1 MYCLRFALILQPN
14 KKTMDKYTTMAP
26 KSRGTFAERL
36 AELYL
41 RLGDYLDMERL
52 EGRRLQYCKI
62 FLSDAQNQY
71 QQLIESELYQEQ
83 LSPAFTSV
91 VEQAPLDN
99 SKITLLLK
107 TTDQADRYHFQ
118 SIRLTEE
125 ETRGNNSY
133 LQTMMLFEKYLR
145 WMDEQHLRLDTH
157 CVRTWIY
164 VADIDVNYQ
173 GVVKARNDVFRR
185 YGLTIDTHFI
195 ASTGIG
201 GFSQTRSA
209 SVAMDFL
216 TYPDIEEGDKTYLK
230 AFDHLNPTHEYGV
243 AFERGTRL
251 TLDDQQIYYISGT
264 ASIDKHGHVIY
275 MGDIRRQ
282 TARLLENIGALLK
295 DGGATMNDIQY
306 FIIYLRDGSD
316 SEVVRDFMQRAY
328 PDIPHV
334 LVLAKV
340 CRPEWLVEMECIA
353 SKKGS

>member
-1 MYCLRFALILQPN
+1 
-14 KKTMDKYTTMAP
+14 MDKYTILAP
-26 KSRGTFAERL
+26 KSRGVFAERL

-41 RLGDYLDMERL
+41 RVGDYIDQEQL

-71 QQLIESELYQEQ
+71 QQLVESELFQE
-83 LSPAFTSV
+83 LISPAFSSV

-107 TTDQADRYHFQ
+107 TTDEADRYQFQ

-145 WMDEQHLRLDTH
+145 WMDEQGLRLDTH

-216 TYPDIEEGDKTYLK
+216 TYPDIQESDKTYLK
-230 AFDHLNPTHEYGV
+230 ALDHLNPTHEYGV

-251 TLDDQQIYYISGT
+251 TLDDKQIFYISGT

-316 SEVVRDFMQRAY
+316 SEVVNEFMQRAF
-328 PDIPHV
+328 PDIPRV
-334 LVLAKV
+334 LVHAKV

-353 SKKGS
+353 DK

>member
-1 MYCLRFALILQPN
+1 
-14 KKTMDKYTTMAP
+14 MDKYTILAP
-26 KSRGTFAERL
+26 KSRGVFAERL

-41 RLGDYLDMERL
+41 RVGDYIDQEQL

-71 QQLIESELYQEQ
+71 QQLVESELFQE
-83 LSPAFTSV
+83 LISPAFSSV

-107 TTDQADRYHFQ
+107 TTDEADRYQFQ

-145 WMDEQHLRLDTH
+145 WMDEQGLRLDTH

-216 TYPDIEEGDKTYLK
+216 TYPNIQESDKTYLK
-230 AFDHLNPTHEYGV
+230 ALDHLNPTHEYGV

-251 TLDDQQIYYISGT
+251 TLDDKQIFYISGT

-316 SEVVRDFMQRAY
+316 SEVVNEFMQRAF
-328 PDIPHV
+328 PDIPRV
-334 LVLAKV
+334 LVHAKV

-353 SKKGS
+353 DK

>member
-1 MYCLRFALILQPN
+1 
-14 KKTMDKYTTMAP
+14 MDKYTILAP
-26 KSRGTFAERL
+26 KSRGVFAERL

-41 RLGDYLDMERL
+41 RVGDYIDQEQL

-71 QQLIESELYQEQ
+71 QQLVESELFQE
-83 LSPAFTSV
+83 LISPAFSSV

-107 TTDQADRYHFQ
+107 TTDEADRYQFQ

-145 WMDEQHLRLDTH
+145 WMDEQGLRLDTH

-216 TYPDIEEGDKTYLK
+216 TYPDIQESDKTYLK
-230 AFDHLNPTHEYGV
+230 ALDHLNPTHEYGV

-251 TLDDQQIYYISGT
+251 TLDDKQIFYISGT

-316 SEVVRDFMQRAY
+316 SEVVNEFMQRAF
-328 PDIPHV
+328 PHIPRV
-334 LVLAKV
+334 LVHAKV

-353 SKKGS
+353 DK

>member
-1 MYCLRFALILQPN
+1 
-14 KKTMDKYTTMAP
+14 MDKYTILAP
-26 KSRGTFAERL
+26 KSRGVFAERL

-41 RLGDYLDMERL
+41 RVGDYIDQEQL

-71 QQLIESELYQEQ
+71 QQLVESELFQE
-83 LSPAFTSV
+83 LISPAFSSV

-107 TTDQADRYHFQ
+107 TTDEADRYQFQ

-145 WMDEQHLRLDTH
+145 WMDEQGLRLDTH

-216 TYPDIEEGDKTYLK
+216 TYPDIQESDKTYLK
-230 AFDHLNPTHEYGV
+230 ALDHLNPTHEYGV
-243 AFERGTRL
+243 AFERGTRP
-251 TLDDQQIYYISGT
+251 TLDDKQIFYISGT

-316 SEVVRDFMQRAY
+316 SEVVNEFMQRAF
-328 PDIPHV
+328 PDIPRV
-334 LVLAKV
+334 LVHAKV

-353 SKKGS
+353 DK

>member
-1 MYCLRFALILQPN
+1 
-14 KKTMDKYTTMAP
+14 MDKYTILAP
-26 KSRGTFAERL
+26 KSRGAFAERL

-41 RLGDYLDMERL
+41 RVGDYLDMEKL

-107 TTDQADRYHFQ
+107 TTDKADRYHFQ

-145 WMDEQHLRLDTH
+145 WMDEHHLRLDTH

-173 GVVKARNDVFRR
+173 GVVKARNDIFRR

-230 AFDHLNPTHEYGV
+230 ALDHLNPTHEYGV

-251 TLDDQQIYYISGT
+251 TLGDQQIFYISGT

-316 SEVVRDFMQRAY
+316 SEVVKEFMQRAY
-328 PDIPHV
+328 PDVPHV
-334 LVLAKV
+334 LVHAKV

-353 SKKGS
+353 VKGS